1 MTKVN
6 KSRQKTS
13 FDFKKNHVYQ
23 MMGQTF
29 YFERWYKNQTS
40 LKFKYSRTTR
50 TFTTKDDTKK
60 NCKEGTFKLSFISF
74 LIVHTEHTHSFI
86 RFLHHMYLSKFL
98 CRKNETYVIQNIF
111 CQRSCKKLYRL
122 LKGWL
127 QIFIKTI
134 LFFFFFDFSYW
145 QCPILIKVHMS

>member
-1 MTKVN
+1 
-6 KSRQKTS
+6 
-13 FDFKKNHVYQ
+13 
-23 MMGQTF
+23 MGQTF

-60 NCKEGTFKLSFISF
+60 NCKEGTFKLSFTSF

-86 RFLHHMYLSKFL
+86 RFLNHMYLSKFL
-98 CRKNETYVIQNIF
+98 CRKNATYVIQNIF

-122 LKGWL
+122 LKGDDEKL
-127 QIFIKTI
+127 LLSIQLFKCLHTYFNTRYNACLCVKLTI
-134 LFFFFFDFSYW
+134 Y
-145 QCPILIKVHMS
+145 Q